1 MQFNELIGFKS
12 GCGIHAVLENIRY
25 YPFHLHTGILEII
38 CIINGKV
45 KICDSAHDHT
55 LSYGDVYFF
64 NNSDPHKIEAITPD
78 SIILTVHI
86 DLGHYKQF
94 FTEFE
99 GSSYDLVSQP
109 YFICDSFRY
118 EDKYSTDIKYLR
130 FLIAKIYTEYIKED
144 FSDHSLE
151 QTCIRLLKHS
161 LINYLN
167 YSYSKIEGNRYII
180 IKRDILGGSNLEYK
194 RLYKIIDYIYDHFRE
209 KITLKYIASNEFLNP
224 SYLSTY
230 IKRTC
235 GLTFSE
241 ILAISRC
248 EEAARL
254 LSDTDKTVDQIAS
267 EVGFANRSNLN
278 KQFKKLFFKTPARYR
293 KNIQSDLLRSNS
305 IHYETFDYSFAKKI
319 INAYLDGY

>member
-12 GCGIHAVLENIRY
+12 GCGIRAVLENIRY

-45 KICDSAHDHT
+45 KICDSAHDHI

-64 NNSDPHKIEAITPD
+64 NNSDPHKIEALTPD
-78 SIILTVHI
+78 SIILTLHI
-86 DLGHYKQF
+86 DLEHYKQF
-94 FTEFE
+94 FTGFE
-99 GSSYDLVSQP
+99 DGGYDLVSQP

-118 EDKYSTDIKYLR
+118 EDKYSVDIKYLR
-130 FLIAKIYTEYIKED
+130 FLIAKIYTEYVKED
-144 FSDHSLE
+144 FSDYTLERTGIQLLTHSL
-151 QTCIRLLKHS
+151 L
-161 LINYLN
+161 NYLN
-167 YSYSKIEGNRYII
+167 YSYSKVEGNRYII
-180 IKRDILGGSNLEYK
+180 IKRDITSGNHLEYR

-209 KITLKYIASNEFLNP
+209 KITLKDIAANEYLNP
-224 SYLSTY
+224 SYLSSY
-230 IKRTC
+230 IKQTC

-241 ILAISRC
+241 ILSIARC

-267 EVGFANRSNLN
+267 DVGFANRSNLN
-278 KQFKKLFFKTPARYR
+278 VQFKKLFFKTPARYR
-293 KNIQSDLLRSNS
+293 KNIQADLLRSNS
-305 IHYETFDYSFAKKI
+305 ISYESFDYDFAKKI